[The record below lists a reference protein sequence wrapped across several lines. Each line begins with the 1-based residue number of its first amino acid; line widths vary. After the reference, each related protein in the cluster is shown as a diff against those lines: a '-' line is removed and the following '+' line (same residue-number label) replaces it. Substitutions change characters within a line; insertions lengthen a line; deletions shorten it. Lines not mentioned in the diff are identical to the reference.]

1 MIYEDSFSR
10 ITYNLWN
17 RGGQVNFMFSNK
29 SDKDITIDLENS
41 FFILNGMANYIGTL
55 YSKEYVQKNILKLTD
70 DDIAQIELDNK
81 ADPVQLE
88 PAMQPPPEEGQ

>member
-1 MIYEDSFSR
+1 
-10 ITYNLWN
+10 
-17 RGGQVNFMFSNK
+17 
-29 SDKDITIDLENS
+29 
-41 FFILNGMANYIGTL
+41 MANYIGTL